1 MPKTRADAK
10 LKTLPAEVQEAMW
23 VFFNEDPTRTLADAV
38 PWLKSE
44 HDVTTSVQRLSEW
57 RGWYERRKFIDD
69 ANSEAEELAELLS
82 KPGCTLTPA
91 QIEGITN
98 AVFLNRASKAGDL
111 EVFKVSAAIVQ
122 RAQELRANQAA
133 HEDKMRV
140 AEKKLELQR
149 RELERKLKD
158 TEAKLKQA
166 AEKLGELRDPAK
178 ADSDKE
184 RKAIL
189 EEVDRIMGIKK

>member
-1 MPKTRADAK
+1 MSKTRADAK

-149 RELERKLKD
+149 RELERKLK
-158 TEAKLKQA
+158 ELEIKLA
-166 AEKLGELRDPAK
+166 AARAEVEKESKLTAEEQRERLR
-178 ADSDKE
+178 
-184 RKAIL
+184 AIL
-189 EEVDRIMGIKK
+189 K